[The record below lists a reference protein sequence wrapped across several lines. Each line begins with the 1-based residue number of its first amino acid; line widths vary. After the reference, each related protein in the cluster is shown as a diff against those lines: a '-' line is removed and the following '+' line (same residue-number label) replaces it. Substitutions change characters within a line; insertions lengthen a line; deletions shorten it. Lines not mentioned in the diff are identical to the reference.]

1 MITQPTR
8 VTDHSATLI
17 DNIFV
22 SKPGNVISGN
32 IVSDLSDHFPIF
44 CVAKQ
49 ALVGGGEH
57 HDPVTFKY
65 RVHNEFTLNLLYSR
79 IANTNFDSVLNSH
92 DINVALSQFYDILY
106 DIYDT
111 CCPIRIKTLS
121 SKDIQKPWITRD
133 ILNIIKRRNI
143 LFLLHRNGKVSREAC
158 NRYIQELC
166 YGTDS
171 WCQVEFKLSLKL
183 IRLV

>member
-1 MITQPTR
+1 MMRELASHFICYSLGVRTR
-8 VTDHSATLI
+8 DSICVYKGWLEALCLKH
-17 DNIFV
+17 
-22 SKPGNVISGN
+22 NVISRN

-44 CVAKQ
+44 SLAKQ

-57 HDPVTFKY
+57 HDPVPFKY

-79 IANTNFDSVLNSH
+79 IANTNFDSVFNSH
-92 DINVALSQFYDILY
+92 DNNVAKSQFYDILY

-133 ILNIIKRRNI
+133 ILNSIKRRNN
-143 LFLLHRNGKVSREAC
+143 LFFLHRNGKVSREAY
-158 NRYIQELC
+158 NRIMLRD
-166 YGTDS
+166 GF
-171 WCQVEFKLSLKL
+171 V
-183 IRLV
+183 VPG